1 MILLAICEILG
12 RFVNTFT
19 ADDKYVF
26 IIVRIW
32 RDPFKCNYLKN
43 KQKISKFLPP
53 FLKSAINLETFWK
66 KDDPHSL
73 SISKITDWER
83 LRLTNV

>member
-1 MILLAICEILG
+1 MILSAICEILG
-12 RFVNTFT
+12 RLVNTFT
-19 ADDKYVF
+19 VDDKYVF
-26 IIVRIW
+26 IIVRIC